1 MTFDNIKL
9 DKGLYT
15 TSKGFTATLEEI
27 DPSENY
33 VGTSLEGLDA
43 YERQLKRFDIKVKG
57 ENSDTISKFFATTD
71 SAALFPEY
79 VARAVRMG
87 ANENN
92 LVDDIVATTTNIDA
106 LDYRSI
112 ESVNDSSSL
121 ELAEVGEGAIIPQT
135 TIKTSSTLTKLHKRG
150 RMLVASYEALKY
162 QKLDLFTITL
172 KQIGEYIARCQFK
185 DAIDTIKSTSGI
197 GEVELSDDTL
207 TYEDMISLYSTIYPY
222 NLTNIIASSDM
233 MNKILNMSEFKDSNA
248 GLNFHGSG
256 NMITPFGA
264 KIVRS
269 DVLNSGEI
277 IGIDKNYAIEKVQ
290 AGDIVTEY
298 DKLIDRQLE
307 RASITATAGFS
318 PIFAGAISTI
328 GIDVVRGEG
337 GEN

>member
-1 MTFDNIKL
+1 MAYDNLKL
-9 DKGLYT
+9 DKGLYST
-15 TSKGFTATLEEI
+15 AKGFSQTLEEI

-87 ANENN
+87 TQENN

-112 ESVNDSSSL
+112 ESLNDSKSL
-121 ELAEVGEGAIIPQT
+121 ELAEVGEGAYIPQT
-135 TIKTSSTLTKLHKRG
+135 TIKTSESLTKLHKRG

-185 DAIDTIKSTSGI
+185 DAIDVIKSVKGDDKISI
-197 GEVELSDDTL
+197 SDTIS
-207 TYEDMISLYSTIYPY
+207 YGDMINLYSEIYPY
-222 NLTNIIASSDM
+222 NLTNIVASSNAM
-233 MNKILNMSEFKDSNA
+233 SQILNLSEFKDSHA

-256 NMITPFGA
+256 NMITPLGA

-269 DVLNSGEI
+269 DVLSDGEI

-307 RASITATAGFS
+307 RASITAIAGFS
-318 PIFAGAISTI
+318 PIFSDAI
-328 GIDVVRGEG
+328 VLA
-337 GEN
+337 N